1 MADRR
6 IRGIRLRVDGGER
19 VGDLRRVDGG
29 ERVRHA
35 VSVDGGEQ
43 TGRRAGNPRRVDGR
57 TVHQKVCERLQ

>member
-43 TGRRAGNPRRVDGR
+43 RSRAR
-57 TVHQKVCERLQ
+57 